1 MHVTKLMVRENKV
14 NLFKRSEV
22 AISIIDAMREDLER
36 TVNYKWRDMFDRVA
50 SDASWRDK
58 KWMKKEMNNLKSEYQ
73 LTQIA
78 ILRLQGEEDVP
89 QVTQTN
95 ASNMHH
101 GAGVTLGQLNHS
113 TIGTNNPYAQLQA
126 SASAQAAYTQLQMQ
140 AQYDRHQAYSFGWS
154 KP

>member
-1 MHVTKLMVRENKV
+1 M

-36 TVNYKWRDMFDRVA
+36 TVNYKWVDMFDRVA

-58 KWMKKEMNNLKSEYQ
+58 KWMKKEMNKLKSEYQ

-78 ILRLQGEEDVP
+78 ILRLQGVEEP
-89 QVTQTN
+89 TQTLTIGHAN
-95 ASNMHH
+95 
-101 GAGVTLGQLNHS
+101 LGQLNHS
-113 TIGTNNPYAQLQA
+113 TIGTNNPYAQQM
-126 SASAQAAYTQLQMQ
+126 AYNQLQMQ

>member
-1 MHVTKLMVRENKV
+1 MNYVHYLISYQEYKM
-14 NLFKRSEV
+14 NLFKRNEV
-22 AISIIDAMREDLER
+22 AVSIINAMREDLER
-36 TVNYKWRDMFDRVA
+36 TVNYKWCDMFDRVA

-58 KWMKKEMNNLKSEYQ
+58 KWMKKEMNKLKSEYR

-78 ILRLQGEEDVP
+78 ILRLQGEEEP
-89 QVTQTN
+89 TQTLTIGHAN
-95 ASNMHH
+95 
-101 GAGVTLGQLNHS
+101 LGQLNHS

>member
-36 TVNYKWRDMFDRVA
+36 TVNYKWVDMFDRVA

-58 KWMKKEMNNLKSEYQ
+58 KWMKKEMNKLKSEYQ

-78 ILRLQGEEDVP
+78 ILRLQGVEEP
-89 QVTQTN
+89 TQTLTIGHAN
-95 ASNMHH
+95 
-101 GAGVTLGQLNHS
+101 LGQLNHS
-113 TIGTNNPYAQLQA
+113 TIGTNNPYAQQM
-126 SASAQAAYTQLQMQ
+126 AYNQLQMQ

>member
-1 MHVTKLMVRENKV
+1 MHVTKLMVREHKV

-36 TVNYKWRDMFDRVA
+36 TVNYKWCDMFDRVA

-58 KWMKKEMNNLKSEYQ
+58 KWMKKEMNKLKSEYR

-78 ILRLQGEEDVP
+78 ILRLQGVEEEP
-89 QVTQTN
+89 KQTLTIGHAN
-95 ASNMHH
+95 
-101 GAGVTLGQLNHS
+101 LGQMNHS

>member
-1 MHVTKLMVRENKV
+1 M

-58 KWMKKEMNNLKSEYQ
+58 KWMKKEMNKLKSEYQ

-78 ILRLQGEEDVP
+78 ILRLQGEEEIPSVA
-89 QVTQTN
+89 QTS

-101 GAGVTLGQLNHS
+101 GAGVTLGQMNHS
-113 TIGTNNPYAQLQA
+113 TIGTNNPYAQLQ
-126 SASAQAAYTQLQMQ
+126 SAAYDQLQMQ
-140 AQYDRHQAYSFGWS
+140 AQYARHQAYSFGWS

>member
-1 MHVTKLMVRENKV
+1 M
-14 NLFKRSEV
+14 NLFKRNEV
-22 AISIIDAMREDLER
+22 AVSIINAMREDLER
-36 TVNYKWRDMFDRVA
+36 TVNYKWCDMFDRVA

-58 KWMKKEMNNLKSEYQ
+58 KWMKKEMNKLKSEYR

-78 ILRLQGEEDVP
+78 ILRLQGEEEP
-89 QVTQTN
+89 TQTLTIGHAN
-95 ASNMHH
+95 
-101 GAGVTLGQLNHS
+101 LGQLNHS
-113 TIGTNNPYAQLQA
+113 TIGTNNPYAQLQS

>member
-1 MHVTKLMVRENKV
+1 M

-58 KWMKKEMNNLKSEYQ
+58 KWMKKEMNKLKSEYR
-73 LTQIA
+73 LPQIA

-89 QVTQTN
+89 SVAQTS

-101 GAGVTLGQLNHS
+101 GAGVTLGQLGQLNHS
-113 TIGTNNPYAQLQA
+113 TIGTNNPYAQQM
-126 SASAQAAYTQLQMQ
+126 AYNQLQMQ

>member
-1 MHVTKLMVRENKV
+1 M

-58 KWMKKEMNNLKSEYQ
+58 KWMKKEMNKLKSEYR

-78 ILRLQGEEDVP
+78 ILRLQGVEEEP
-89 QVTQTN
+89 KQTLTIGHAN
-95 ASNMHH
+95 
-101 GAGVTLGQLNHS
+101 LGQLNHS
-113 TIGTNNPYAQLQA
+113 TIGTNNPYAQQM
-126 SASAQAAYTQLQMQ
+126 AYNQLQMQ

>member
-36 TVNYKWRDMFDRVA
+36 TVNYKWVDMFDRVA

-58 KWMKKEMNNLKSEYQ
+58 KWMKKEMNKLKSEYR

-78 ILRLQGEEDVP
+78 ILRLQGVEEP
-89 QVTQTN
+89 TQTLTIGHAN
-95 ASNMHH
+95 
-101 GAGVTLGQLNHS
+101 LGQLNHS
-113 TIGTNNPYAQLQA
+113 TIGTNNPYAQQM
-126 SASAQAAYTQLQMQ
+126 AYNQLQMQ